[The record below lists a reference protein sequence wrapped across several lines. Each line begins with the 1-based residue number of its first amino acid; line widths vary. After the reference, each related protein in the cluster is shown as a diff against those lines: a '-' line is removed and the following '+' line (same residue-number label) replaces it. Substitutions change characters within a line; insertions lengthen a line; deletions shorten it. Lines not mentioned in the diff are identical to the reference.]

1 LAGHS
6 TARFGKLVSLAGAC
20 AGIVVAL
27 TATAVAKPSGAG
39 VKSNIPLP
47 VLAPWH
53 KPRTPSTKPRDNS
66 KQEQPGKP
74 APVEPPPDVW
84 SDGEVAD
91 GLKVCVQ
98 KLAHIQ
104 ARVEIADPFKKGP
117 CGAPASVEVRLVG
130 TQHPLKVSPPA
141 TLRCKMAVSLY
152 WFIEKSLQPAAI
164 AILGSPVKS
173 FRGIS
178 SYSCRNRNGAKKG
191 KLSEHALA
199 NALDVGVFKLANG
212 KTISVLRDWGPTK
225 RDLEAPAGDD
235 AKPKLVAIT
244 GKQASARPARRIAGE
259 RKTAPIPVKK
269 SDAIKGRTR
278 GRAKTQLKSKPTPA
292 AKPKRAKV
300 VKPAP
305 PTKASLFL
313 KRIHKE
319 ACQYFG
325 TVLGPEANEAHRDH
339 FHFDM
344 APRRRSNYCR

>member
-1 LAGHS
+1 MAGHRN
-6 TARFGKLVSLAGAC
+6 ARFVKLASLACAC
-20 AGIVVAL
+20 AGIVLAL
-27 TATAVAKPSGAG
+27 NSTAVAKPGGAVTNG
-39 VKSNIPLP
+39 NIPLP

-53 KPRTPSTKPRDNS
+53 KPRTPSTRLRDNS
-66 KQEQPGKP
+66 NQEQPGKP

-84 SDGEVAD
+84 SDSEVAD

-104 ARVEIADPFKKGP
+104 ARVEIAEPFKKGP
-117 CGAPASVEVRLVG
+117 CGAPASVEMRLVG

-199 NALDVGVFKLANG
+199 NALDVGIFKLANG
-212 KTISVLRDWGPTK
+212 KTISVLGDWGPTK
-225 RDLEAPAGDD
+225 RDLEALAADD
-235 AKPKLVAIT
+235 TKPKLVAIT
-244 GKQASARPARRIAGE
+244 GKRASARPARRTAGKQ
-259 RKTAPIPVKK
+259 RDVPIPVKK
-269 SDAIKGRTR
+269 SVAVKGRVR
-278 GRAKTQLKSKPTPA
+278 GDAEAQLKSPPTSA
-292 AKPKRAKV
+292 TKAKPGKVAK
-300 VKPAP
+300 PGP
-305 PTKASLFL
+305 PTKASMFL